1 MFSGL
6 KWYWWLVIGAALI
19 VSVPFKV
26 KFIKW
31 WSRREQD
38 KEKGQGW
45 KWGMTNDGSRKSDFS
60 YAGKTNRHYKDAP
73 ACQYDEDFDQQP
85 QAFCFRMSL
94 PAALTLPGL
103 SSSAGS

>member
-19 VSVPFKV
+19 VSVSFKV

-45 KWGMTNDGSRKSDFS
+45 KWGNDK
-60 YAGKTNRHYKDAP
+60 
-73 ACQYDEDFDQQP
+73 
-85 QAFCFRMSL
+85 
-94 PAALTLPGL
+94 
-103 SSSAGS
+103 

>member
-1 MFSGL
+1 MDFNALFYACPIIPRQSSIGYACISAWPVARRKKEVTSMFSGL

-19 VSVPFKV
+19 VSVSFKV

-45 KWGMTNDGSRKSDFS
+45 KWGNDK
-60 YAGKTNRHYKDAP
+60 
-73 ACQYDEDFDQQP
+73 
-85 QAFCFRMSL
+85 
-94 PAALTLPGL
+94 
-103 SSSAGS
+103 